1 MPEVSELELVLRPWV
16 KATSMPSASATKQ
29 FSKFVD
35 WLAFYGLRMPAEG
48 DVVADYLL
56 DMMASGAALSEVR
69 GAAEAIT
76 DAYARRRCF
85 LDVLPVRAAL
95 AMCEAQ
101 LSPNRILN

>member
-1 MPEVSELELVLRPWV
+1 
-16 KATSMPSASATKQ
+16 MPSAKETKH
-29 FSKFVD
+29 FSQFVD

-56 DMMASGAALSEVR
+56 DMMANGASLSEINR
-69 GAAEAIT
+69 AAASIT

-85 LDVLPVRAAL
+85 LDILPIRAAL

-101 LSPNRILN
+101 LSPNRVLN